1 MAAEQFVVFELANEE
16 YAIPNGQV
24 NEVICYAGVT
34 PLPNALGYLNGSI
47 NLRGMVIPIFD
58 LADKFSIASEKSSA
72 RQALIVKISGQ
83 DVGLLVDTVTEVTR
97 LDDSAIEPVNEII
110 IANACIK
117 AIGKVDNRLLNILNL
132 NELFTPEEMTALENV
147 R

>member
-1 MAAEQFVVFELANEE
+1 MAAEEFVIFQLANEE

-24 NEVICYAGVT
+24 KEIICYTGAT

-47 NLRGMVIPIFD
+47 NLRGMNIPSFD
-58 LADKFSIASEKSSA
+58 LADKFSIASEKSST
-72 RQALIVKISGQ
+72 RQAVIVKISGQ

-97 LDDSAIEPVNEII
+97 LDDGAIEYANEITN
-110 IANACIK
+110 ANACIK
-117 AIGKVDNRLLNILNL
+117 AIAKVDNRLLNILNL